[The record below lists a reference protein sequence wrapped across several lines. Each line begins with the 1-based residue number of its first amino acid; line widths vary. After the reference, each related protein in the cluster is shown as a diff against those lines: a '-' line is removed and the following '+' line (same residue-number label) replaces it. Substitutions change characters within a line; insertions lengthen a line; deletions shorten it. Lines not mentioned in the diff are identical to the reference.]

1 MAHCIKPDRTRAAV
15 DGTLSQNTLF
25 YLRPLPWGQ
34 GHTKC
39 RPVSS
44 TSATYASAKFEVATS
59 DGLEDAFTSK
69 YMISNDIDLRV
80 KATQNVAQYF
90 QNHMTYAPAK
100 FDVATGNRLG
110 EDTST
115 RKYIT

>member
-1 MAHCIKPDRTRAAV
+1 MVHHRKYP
-15 DGTLSQNTLF
+15 LF

-39 RPVSS
+39 CPVSS
-44 TSATYASAKFEVATS
+44 TSVTYYAPAKFEVASS
-59 DGLEDAFTSK
+59 DGFEDAFTRK
-69 YMISNDIDLRV
+69 YMLSHDLDLRV

-90 QNHMTYAPAK
+90 QNQRTYAPARIE
-100 FDVATGNRLG
+100 VAKRNGLG
-110 EDTST
+110 EDALT